1 VVILGDVAARVV
13 AVLTRAESLFAV
25 PEDAASASAAAD
37 QLGRA
42 AEANRALSGR
52 SAELSGAGATAHREF
67 VDELAAGVGAAA
79 RADEQLA
86 AHLTAA
92 AARHHHARMR
102 AQNLRAG
109 AAAVPEKFAALSGT
123 GAGKLAALK
132 TLRMHLAGM
141 QQLLAEHA
149 GQDAA
154 AAAQI
159 RAMDYRG

>member
-1 VVILGDVAARVV
+1 MMLGDVAARVV

-25 PEDAASASAAAD
+25 PEDAAAASAAAA
-37 QLGRA
+37 QLGQA
-42 AEANRALSGR
+42 VEANHALGGR
-52 SAELSGAGATAHREF
+52 SAELTGAGVTAHRQL
-67 VDELAAGVGAAA
+67 VDESAAGVAASA

-92 AARHHHARMR
+92 AARHQRGYTRAR
-102 AQNLRAG
+102 NLRAD
-109 AAAVPEKFAALSGT
+109 ATAVPDQFAALSGT
-123 GAGKLAALK
+123 GAGELAALK
-132 TLRMHLAGM
+132 NLRAHLAGM

-159 RAMDYRG
+159 RAVDYRR